1 MKKLLSALILLLY
14 SCSSALA
21 FSELYYLK
29 GVNVSEIMPK
39 VKNAYDTKNFT
50 LTKENPYYGISNKN
64 AEDYAVVILQ
74 QSGQNMFYYY
84 QSNNN
89 KAINKYILKQIKSAD
104 ITLEQSEDSRI
115 IGIYDKLADE
125 VINPAKKTVYNFEEN
140 SKSSSTKSTTKTA
153 NDNTLR
159 GYVAQ
164 IPKGTKFST
173 YLQNAINTSTAS
185 VGDEIIAI
193 LSDNWTYNGSVVA
206 PQGSV
211 LYGNLILAHPAQYA
225 SRNGRVVINFDK
237 LVTPEGKILNIS
249 TEKVDFSV
257 ENDGKVVS
265 TVKNVATGAIIG
277 ALGGLIVGA
286 LSGGDNLGRAV
297 AIGTAVGAGGSLA
310 GSTIEKGVDAEI
322 PSYTELE
329 IELSKTLRVT
339 LSE

>member
-1 MKKLLSALILLLY
+1 MKKLLSVLILLSY

-21 FSELYYLK
+21 FSELYYFK

-39 VKNAYDTKNFT
+39 VKNAYETKSFT
-50 LTKENPYYGISNKN
+50 LLKENPYYGKSNKTP
-64 AEDYAVVILQ
+64 EDYAVVILQ

-89 KAINKYILKQIKSAD
+89 KAVNKYILKQVKSSG
-104 ITLEQSEDSRI
+104 IELEQSEDSRI
-115 IGIYDKLADE
+115 IGIYDKLAGE
-125 VINPAKKTVYNFEEN
+125 VINPAQKTVYNFEEEDT
-140 SKSSSTKSTTKTA
+140 STQDFNTKKT
-153 NDNTLR
+153 DNGTLR

-164 IPKGTKFST
+164 IQKGTKFST

-185 VGDEIIAI
+185 VGDEVIAI
-193 LSDNWTYNGSVVA
+193 LSDNWTYNGSIIA

-211 LYGNLILAHPAQYA
+211 VYGSLTLAHPARYG
-225 SRNGRVVINFDK
+225 SRNGRVVIDFNK
-237 LVTPEGKILNIS
+237 IVTPDGKILNIS
-249 TEKVDFSV
+249 TEKIDFSV
-257 ENDGKVVS
+257 ENDGKIAS
-265 TVKNVATGAIIG
+265 TAKNVATGAIVG
-277 ALGGLIVGA
+277 ALGGLLVAA
-286 LSGGDNLGRAV
+286 LSGGDNIGRAV

-329 IELSKTLRVT
+329 IELSKTLRIT